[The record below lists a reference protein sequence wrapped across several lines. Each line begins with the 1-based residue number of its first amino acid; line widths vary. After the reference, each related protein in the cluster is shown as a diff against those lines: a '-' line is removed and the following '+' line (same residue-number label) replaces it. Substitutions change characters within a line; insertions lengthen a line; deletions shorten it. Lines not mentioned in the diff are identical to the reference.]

1 MERPRRLYGVLTDHR
16 VDDEVDVLW
25 RDRALDPRELLH
37 QRLVDGETPGGV
49 VDDDVTAQSP
59 RLGVGGRADLDRIL
73 AGEVEHGDVELLPQH
88 LELLDR
94 GRSLHV
100 GGDQQRA
107 LPLALE
113 PPREL
118 GRGGRL
124 AGALQPHHHHP
135 RAPARG
141 EGDGLP
147 LEPQDLEQLV
157 VARLHEQVARGEPVD
172 LSLVPH
178 PGAQGLPDRLLLH
191 AGEEA
196 LDDAQLDVGSQ
207 QGEPHLAQRRLDVL
221 LSELRQPR
229 QAVLRLTK
237 PFGQR
242 LEHGRGVLAQS
253 RAACASA

>member
-1 MERPRRLYGVLTDHR
+1 MERSRCLHGVLADHR

-37 QRLVDGETPGGV
+37 QRFVDGEAPGGV
-49 VDDDVTAQSP
+49 VDDDVTAQP
-59 RLGVGGRADLDRIL
+59 LRLRVGSRADLHRIL
-73 AGEVEHGDVELLPQH
+73 PGEVEYGNVELLPQH

-94 GRSLHV
+94 GRPLHV

-124 AGALQPHHHHP
+124 AGALEPHHHHP
-135 RAPARG
+135 RAPARR

-147 LEPQDLEQLV
+147 LEAQDLEQLV
-157 VARLHEQVARGEPVD
+157 VARLHEEVAGGEPVD
-172 LSLVPH
+172 LPLVPH
-178 PGAQGLPDRLLLH
+178 AGAQGLPDRLLLH

-196 LDDAQLDVGSQ
+196 LDDAQLDVGGQ
-207 QGEPHLAQRRLDVL
+207 QREPHLAQRRLDVL
-221 LSELRQPR
+221 VGELRQPR

-253 RAACASA
+253 RSACASA